1 MNRAIIFD
9 MDGVLI
15 DSEPLHQLAEKK
27 LLKTFGVEVDTE
39 ELLQYMGRSTQK
51 LLNDFIEAY
60 HLDVNYSTLLEKHKA
75 NLIDI
80 FSMQVQTIKGIP
92 EFITVLESYDI
103 PCALASSSNLQLIQT
118 VLNHFS
124 WQERFT
130 QVVSGEEIIH
140 GKPAPDIF
148 LETAK
153 RLAIPPN
160 NCIVIEDSNAGV
172 RAGKA
177 AGMRTIGFHSPN
189 SHHQDIS
196 MADLEI
202 QDFSSNT
209 VQQILKWSDIV

>member
-1 MNRAIIFD
+1 MSLFIIFD

-27 LLKTFGVEVDTE
+27 LLKEYGMDVDTN
-39 ELLQYMGRSTQK
+39 ELLQYMGRSTEK

-60 HLDVNYSTLLEKHKA
+60 NLDVDYPTLFIKHKA
-75 NLIDI
+75 NLIGI
-80 FSMQVQTIKGIP
+80 FNEQVQTIEGIP
-92 EFITVLESYDI
+92 EFLTVLESHQI
-103 PCALASSSNLQLIQT
+103 PFALASSSNLQLINT
-118 VLNHFS
+118 VLKHFD
-124 WQERFT
+124 WQDRFT
-130 QVVSGEEIIH
+130 QVVSGEEILN

-153 RLAIPPN
+153 RLNTSPDD
-160 NCIVIEDSNAGV
+160 CVVIEDSSAGV

-189 SHHQDIS
+189 SHQQDIS

-202 QDFSSNT
+202 QDFSSAT
-209 VQQILKWSDIV
+209 VQQILGWSGII

>member
-1 MNRAIIFD
+1 MSLFIIFD

-27 LLKTFGVEVDTE
+27 LLKEYGVEVDTD
-39 ELLQYMGRSTQK
+39 ELLQYMGRSTEK

-60 HLDVNYSTLLEKHKA
+60 HLDVDYPTLFSKHKT

-80 FSMQVQTIKGIP
+80 FDKQVQTIEGIP
-92 EFITVLESYDI
+92 EFLSVLESHQI
-103 PCALASSSNLQLIQT
+103 PFALASSSNLQLIHT
-118 VLNHFS
+118 VLNHFG
-124 WQERFT
+124 WQARFT
-130 QVVSGEEIIH
+130 QVVSGEEIIN

-153 RLAIPPN
+153 RLN
-160 NCIVIEDSNAGV
+160 TTSDNCVVIEDSGAGV

-189 SHHQDIS
+189 SHQQDIS

-202 QDFSSNT
+202 HDFSSDT
-209 VQQILKWSDIV
+209 VQQILGWSGIV